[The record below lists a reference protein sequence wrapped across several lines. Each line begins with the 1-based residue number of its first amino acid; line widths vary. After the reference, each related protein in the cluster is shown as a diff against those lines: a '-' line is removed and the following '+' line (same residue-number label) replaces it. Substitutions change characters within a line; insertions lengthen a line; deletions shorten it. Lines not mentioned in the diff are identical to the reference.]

1 MFDNQERYTP
11 VPPCVRLTQP
21 EIFQIVPGQLG
32 FSCFVV
38 NHDAQA
44 AGQMINTTNHTNIIS
59 MKSMKCGKDDLVS
72 DMIAPREEKT
82 KHLFGSVKVG
92 ERGQIVIPKEAREIF
107 GIRQGDI
114 LLVLGDVERG
124 IALVKADAI
133 QEFAR
138 KILDSAAKPDE

>member
-1 MFDNQERYTP
+1 
-11 VPPCVRLTQP
+11 
-21 EIFQIVPGQLG
+21 
-32 FSCFVV
+32 
-38 NHDAQA
+38 
-44 AGQMINTTNHTNIIS
+44 
-59 MKSMKCGKDDLVS
+59 MKSKNGNSEDLV
-72 DMIAPREEKT
+72 DAMIAPRKEKT

-107 GIRQGDI
+107 NIRQGDI

-138 KILDSAAKPDE
+138 KILESASRPDE

>member
-1 MFDNQERYTP
+1 
-11 VPPCVRLTQP
+11 
-21 EIFQIVPGQLG
+21 
-32 FSCFVV
+32 
-38 NHDAQA
+38 
-44 AGQMINTTNHTNIIS
+44 
-59 MKSMKCGKDDLVS
+59 MKNKNCGSEDLV
-72 DMIAPREEKT
+72 DEMIAPRKEKT

-107 GIRQGDI
+107 NIRQGDI

-138 KILDSAAKPDE
+138 QILESASRPDE

>member
-1 MFDNQERYTP
+1 
-11 VPPCVRLTQP
+11 
-21 EIFQIVPGQLG
+21 
-32 FSCFVV
+32 
-38 NHDAQA
+38 
-44 AGQMINTTNHTNIIS
+44 MINTTNHTNIIS

-72 DMIAPREEKT
+72 DMIAPRQEKT

-138 KILDSAAKPDE
+138 KILDSAARPDE